1 MVVTFR
7 WPRAVE
13 NQERSKG
20 HSSKSFIM
28 SKYHSSIPFL
38 FAVLMVL
45 TIVLALVL
53 EDNSSKYFIMS
64 GKPIFQT
71 FSFCVSLVL
80 ALVLKVDFG

>member
-1 MVVTFR
+1 
-7 WPRAVE
+7 
-13 NQERSKG
+13 
-20 HSSKSFIM
+20 
-28 SKYHSSIPFL
+28 
-38 FAVLMVL
+38 MVL